1 MVSAG
6 HYGPRMRTDIEER
19 VSIVRQV
26 FPSWSVDIPTTF
38 DETFLV
44 EPEYWHAWD
53 VDRSVSLS
61 SFVLTDD
68 HGPVPAQQIMEQVS
82 PPAGTPIEVLPR
94 GLVGWAV
101 EVEAEPSARAS
112 RALSGM
118 LAADGKVLLVTIAS
132 DDPAWSRRTWSS
144 IRCHGASPAA
154 RGAMA
159 V

>member
-1 MVSAG
+1 
-6 HYGPRMRTDIEER
+6 MRTDIEER

-38 DETFLV
+38 DEAFLTG
-44 EPEYWHAWD
+44 PDHWHAWD

-61 SFVLTDD
+61 SFLLTDD
-68 HGPVPAQQIMEQVS
+68 HGPVPAQQILEQVP
-82 PPAGTPIEVLPR
+82 PPAGTPIEVLRR

-101 EVEAEPSARAS
+101 EVEADPSARAS

-132 DDPAWSRRTWSS
+132 DDPQWSRRTWSS
-144 IRCHGASPAA
+144 IRCLGVSFAAAASVT
-154 RGAMA
+154 G
-159 V
+159 